1 MILFMHSKNTGEFNL
16 PDSILGAGY
25 TLAKKRK
32 KKERN
37 ERETCPLHNGTFDL
51 ADAAGSNKETNI
63 DSQVVKYMLSRK

>member
-32 KKERN
+32 KKEMK
-37 ERETCPLHNGTFDL
+37 ERHVPYITE
-51 ADAAGSNKETNI
+51 
-63 DSQVVKYMLSRK
+63 LSI